1 LDRLILS
8 LGASIRLSPIPVA
21 LIDPLI
27 NLRLDGYNTNV
38 LSWPHQTENR
48 SSFESGNLGKEQ
60 QLSFP
65 EQCQWIQGC
74 AASSWQEA
82 VIM

>member
-1 LDRLILS
+1 M
-8 LGASIRLSPIPVA
+8 A

-27 NLRLDGYNTNV
+27 NFRLDGYNTNV
-38 LSWPHQTENR
+38 LSWPHQTEKS
-48 SSFESGNLGKEQ
+48 SSFESVNLEKEQ

-65 EQCQWIQGC
+65 KQCQWIQGC
-74 AASSWQEA
+74 AASFWQEA

>member
-1 LDRLILS
+1 M
-8 LGASIRLSPIPVA
+8 RLSPIPVA

-27 NLRLDGYNTNV
+27 NIRLDGYNPNMH
-38 LSWPHQTENR
+38 LWPHQTEKC
-48 SSFESGNLGKEQ
+48 SSFESVNLGKEQ

-74 AASSWQEA
+74 AASSCQEA
-82 VIM
+82 VIV